1 MTEIRRLPTVS
12 AQHTAIA
19 ALKLGFSVSCA
30 TCEHLKFAWDTNAE
44 DCGHIITCGGPVFG
58 RGFPD
63 YKGPLSTQ
71 AFEKLCLVCGVE
83 DADYLVFGGLRRF
96 GLCSNHQKVFDNIKA
111 PGAQRPVVVRVPGRL
126 M

>member
-1 MTEIRRLPTVS
+1 MAEIHKLPTVS

-19 ALKLGFSVSCA
+19 ALKLGFSVTCA
-30 TCEHLKFAWDTNAE
+30 TCEHLKFAWDTDAE
-44 DCGHIITCGGPVFG
+44 NCGKTITCGGPVFG

-71 AFEKLCLVCGVE
+71 AFEKLCLVCGDE
-83 DADYLVFGGLRRF
+83 NADYLVLGALRRF
-96 GLCSNHQKVFDNIKA
+96 GLCSRHHTAFDNIKA
-111 PGAQRPVVVRVPGRL
+111 PGTQRPMVIRVPGRL